1 MYAQAVSDAAVKT
14 DVTGFALSRS
24 PGRQPNSYLTA
35 ISSLERK
42 APGETLFAEG
52 DETNTIYEIVRGML
66 RLVKLLPDGR
76 RQIAGFLSAG
86 RLLSLAPE
94 GAHVYTAEAITE
106 VTLCSYGRAA
116 FERLIDEVP
125 GFAKP
130 LLTVT
135 SHELRVA
142 QNQMLLL
149 GRKTATEKVASS
161 LRLIAEQRDGDG
173 TPEVDL
179 PMTRSDIADYLGLTV
194 SWTPTSKQ
202 LQAGQRGKTLPR
214 PAPRPPSVR
223 RAGPNEKDNAVTHDV
238 LSPRPLWRA
247 LVVGADPVT
256 LRFCRDALKCS
267 GFAVDAVDSG
277 IAAVVA
283 AREDLPDLIFVDVQL
298 RDVPGREAIRWLR
311 SNPALQS
318 TPIIVLTTNAEDDA
332 APGLARPDPSLLKP
346 VSLAALRRV
355 IREVLE

>member
-24 PGRQPNSYLTA
+24 PGRQPNGYLTA
-35 ISSLERK
+35 ISSLERN

-52 DETNTIYEIVRGML
+52 DETNSIYEIVRGML

-76 RQIAGFLSAG
+76 QQITGFLSAG
-86 RLLSLAPE
+86 RLLGLAPE
-94 GAHVYTAEAITE
+94 GAHVYTVEAITE
-106 VTLCSYGRAA
+106 VTLC
-116 FERLIDEVP
+116 DEVP

-142 QNQMLLL
+142 F
-149 GRKTATEKVASS
+149 GRKAATEKVASS

-194 SWTPTSKQ
+194 SRTPTSKQ

-214 PAPRPPSVR
+214 AAPRPPSVR
-223 RAGPNEKDNAVTHDV
+223 RARPNERDNAVTHDV
-238 LSPRPLWRA
+238 LSPRPLRRA

-256 LRFCRDALKCS
+256 LRFCRDALKSS

-283 AREDLPDLIFVDVQL
+283 ARADLPDLIFVDVQL

-332 APGLARPDPSLLKP
+332 APDLTRPGPSLLKP

-355 IREVLE
+355 IRKVLE